1 MSLHIE
7 TAGQGKN
14 IVLLHGW
21 GMHGGV
27 WDAVAG
33 ELAQNHCAHVID
45 LPGMGYS
52 DPVAPYDLAHL
63 ADAVAEVIPENSTVI
78 GWSLG
83 GQIAIKLALNNPQ
96 HVNRLVLVDSTPC
109 FVQSRDWQ
117 AGIAPEIFREFAAQ
131 VGDDYRETMTRFLGL
146 QTFGGASSRIV
157 LRDLKER
164 FFTRPAPQP
173 AVLRDALDILLTTDL
188 REQLPRLQQPALLI
202 HGSRDTL
209 VPPDASRWMATQLPH
224 ARLMIINGASH
235 APFLSHPAVFMQ
247 TLREFFEETS

>member
-1 MSLHIE
+1 LHVEII
-7 TAGQGKN
+7 GQGAD

-27 WDAVAG
+27 WAAVAA
-33 ELAQNHCAHVID
+33 ELAHERRVHVVD

-52 DPVAPYDLAHL
+52 DPVAPCDLAHL
-63 ADAVAEVIPENSTVI
+63 ADSVAEIIPKNSTVI

-83 GQIAIKLALNNPQ
+83 GQIALKIALDHPQ
-96 HVNRLVLVDSTPC
+96 KTSRLILVDSTPR
-109 FVQSRDWQ
+109 FVQAHDWQ
-117 AGIAPEIFREFAAQ
+117 AGVAPEVFREFAAQ

-146 QTFGGASSRIV
+146 QTFGGASSRIA

-164 FFTRPAPQP
+164 FFTRPAPSP

-209 VPPDASRWMATQLPH
+209 VPPDASRWMAAQLPR
-224 ARLMIINGASH
+224 ARLKIIDGASH

-247 TLREFFEETS
+247 TLNEFFGENN